1 MRVNSGYSPSDIPG
15 SKTSQANAPKA
26 EPSAAQAAKSSAT
39 DSGVA
44 VVITSTAKA
53 MGSKAPTNQASD
65 IDMAK
70 VEAVKAS
77 IQDGTFV
84 VNPEAIADKLLSS
97 SQEMLT
103 TTPK

>member
-1 MRVNSGYSPSDIPG
+1 MRVTGYNPSDIPG
-15 SKTSQANAPKA
+15 SKTSQTNAPKA

-44 VVITSTAKA
+44 VVITSTAKSL
-53 MGSKAPTNQASD
+53 GKTPVNQASD
-65 IDMAK
+65 VDMAK
-70 VEAVKAS
+70 VDAVKAS

-97 SQEMLT
+97 AKELMSNTNTL
-103 TTPK
+103 K